1 MDPES
6 LESAKQT
13 LRRSARANKGKQPK
27 RYGAS
32 ETTSVVG
39 STVSS
44 TSALRRKR
52 LEAEL
57 ALQRRQAELT
67 AQIVEQQRALA
78 TAEHELR
85 QAELDEEE
93 EEILLRSG
101 DEAYSHEDLH
111 TESRSSRTAQW
122 VNDVS
127 PKNPPQPISVSRQPA
142 AETATMTADDAPAPA
157 SESALDADAGPGAS
171 LSAPDQPAVDQDT
184 HAGASSLA
192 ETTVSTTHRESDKL
206 AHVTTY
212 TSMSNPM
219 NTVTID
225 SIHAYTHTS
234 VGSPVSPGMSTHD
247 TLATSSHR
255 PMNAQISQPTLAVS
269 LPAPT
274 CAPQRAA
281 PQSAPQPATTSFSLN
296 LSSSP
301 QHVTYQNALPPAAVL
316 PIMMHVHAP
325 SVTTSAPLPVVAQP
339 QQTRSVHVPH
349 TSGRGLGPLTNTT
362 QPAVQTSTT
371 VGSSATHVGS
381 QLPSMSVESQP
392 PVTHH
397 TAATFPP
404 SASSTMHPHVLQQR
418 SHTTTDDA
426 LT

>member
-6 LESAKQT
+6 ESAEQA
-13 LRRSARANKGKQPK
+13 LRRSARANKGKQPR

-101 DEAYSHEDLH
+101 DEVYSHEDLH

-127 PKNPPQPISVSRQPA
+127 PKNLPQPISVLRHPA
-142 AETATMTADDAPAPA
+142 AETMTTADDAPAPA

-171 LSAPDQPAVDQDT
+171 LSAPDQPAMDHNT

-192 ETTVSTTHRESDKL
+192 ETTVSTTHRETDKL
-206 AHVTTY
+206 AHVTTS
-212 TSMSNPM
+212 TSNPM

-225 SIHAYTHTS
+225 SIHTYTHTS
-234 VGSPVSPGMSTHD
+234 VGSPVSPGMNMSTQD
-247 TLATSSHR
+247 TLTTSSHP

-269 LPAPT
+269 LPAPAPTT
-274 CAPQRAA
+274 CAPQGAA
-281 PQSAPQPATTSFSLN
+281 PQSAPQPATTSFSLS

-301 QHVTYQNALPPAAVL
+301 QHVTYQNALPPAPAAVL
-316 PIMMHVHAP
+316 PRVHK
-325 SVTTSAPLPVVAQP
+325 
-339 QQTRSVHVPH
+339 
-349 TSGRGLGPLTNTT
+349 NK
-362 QPAVQTSTT
+362 
-371 VGSSATHVGS
+371 
-381 QLPSMSVESQP
+381 SMQ
-392 PVTHH
+392 HH
-397 TAATFPP
+397 T
-404 SASSTMHPHVLQQR
+404 LR
-418 SHTTTDDA
+418 SGTAEFQGT
-426 LT
+426 

>member
-1 MDPES
+1 M
-6 LESAKQT
+6 
-13 LRRSARANKGKQPK
+13 
-27 RYGAS
+27 
-32 ETTSVVG
+32 TT
-39 STVSS
+39 
-44 TSALRRKR
+44 A
-52 LEAEL
+52 
-57 ALQRRQAELT
+57 
-67 AQIVEQQRALA
+67 
-78 TAEHELR
+78 
-85 QAELDEEE
+85 
-93 EEILLRSG
+93 
-101 DEAYSHEDLH
+101 
-111 TESRSSRTAQW
+111 
-122 VNDVS
+122 
-127 PKNPPQPISVSRQPA
+127 
-142 AETATMTADDAPAPA
+142 DAPAPA

-212 TSMSNPM
+212 TSMSIPM

-225 SIHAYTHTS
+225 SIHTYTHTS
-234 VGSPVSPGMSTHD
+234 VGSPICPGMSTHD
-247 TLATSSHR
+247 TLTTSSHP

-269 LPAPT
+269 LPAQAPT

-281 PQSAPQPATTSFSLN
+281 PQSAPQPATTSFSLI

-301 QHVTYQNALPPAAVL
+301 QHVTYQNALPSAAVL
-316 PIMMHVHAP
+316 PIMTHVHAP

-381 QLPSMSVESQP
+381 QLPSMSVASQP
-392 PVTHH
+392 PVTHP

-426 LT
+426 LTRLADTLSSVLQPRPAEQPTFTQNMTRQTQGNQLPSFSGSPEEWPVFKALYDSSTTACGFTNTDNLARLQRCLKGTAKDMVHALL